1 MSEKSTPRLD
11 GGRLATET
19 LYDVIGVIAS
29 SPDLGRI
36 LNGVVDALT
45 RATRSHACFVYLRH
59 GSRLR
64 LRAASPLYAHLV
76 GMVEFGIDEGLAGW
90 ALRENRPAFVR
101 ENALQDPRTI
111 HVPELDE
118 EDFQS
123 MAAIPIPSR
132 RGVALGT
139 IVLHTIAPREFDEG
153 TLNLLTHVAPLV
165 AGAIENAQL
174 YQDAR
179 RRVAALTALSGL
191 SQEIAAVEDRPGLYR
206 TASAGIATLLQC
218 DEVHFYELDSDRRRL
233 RLVATGHD
241 DPEPVSGAL
250 PATTSEALLDLAR
263 GGSEAPA
270 GSRRIL
276 QLDAGLE
283 RVVLAPVAAGEE
295 ELGLLVA
302 AGGAGWAAEDAEELL
317 SAVANQVAV
326 ALKRADLI
334 ERLTEEYVVR
344 DLFAALQAGEA
355 AKAEARARKASSDLA
370 AAHVF
375 VRAAPPDDGDDG
387 EGEEVRIEEIE
398 AALRRLVPGALCDAE
413 DGAVRALLPLRAGDP
428 AAGLAELDEAL
439 REVAA
444 AERIAI
450 GRSEV
455 HHGAAE
461 GRAGIAEAADALR
474 VAAALGGAGALRAYA
489 EIGAYRYLVHLLGQ
503 ETAGDA
509 YSEAIVVLT
518 AYDRDR
524 GSSLVE
530 TLEKYLETRRG
541 IAETA
546 RALTVHPNTL
556 RQRLD
561 RIETLTGLDL
571 GTADLLSLELAL
583 RLERLRPPP
592 SP

>member
-1 MSEKSTPRLD
+1 MSGEDSPRPD
-11 GGRLATET
+11 GGRLASET

-29 SPDLGRI
+29 TPDLDRV

-45 RATRSHACFVYLRH
+45 RATRSHACFVYLRD

-76 GMVEFGIDEGLAGW
+76 GTVEFGVDQGLAGW

-123 MAAIPIPSR
+123 MVAIPIPSR
-132 RGVALGT
+132 RGAAMGT
-139 IVLHTIAPREFDEG
+139 IVLHTIAPREFDDG

-179 RRVAALTALSGL
+179 RRVAALTALARL
-191 SQEIAAVEDRPGLYR
+191 SQEIAAVEDRAGLYR
-206 TASAGIATLLQC
+206 SAAEGIASLLDC
-218 DEVHFYELDSDRRRL
+218 DEVHFYELDLERRRL
-233 RLVATGHD
+233 RLVSAAGEAG
-241 DPEPVSGAL
+241 PEALAAAL
-250 PATTSEALLDLAR
+250 PASTSETLLELAADGEQASAR
-263 GGSEAPA
+263 VREV
-270 GSRRIL
+270 L
-276 QLDAGLE
+276 QLDPRLE
-283 RVVLAPVAAGEE
+283 RVVLARVAAGEE
-295 ELGLLVA
+295 VLGLLVA
-302 AGGAGWAAEDAEELL
+302 AAAGGWAAAEDAEELL
-317 SAVANQVAV
+317 PAVANQVAV
-326 ALKRADLI
+326 ALKKADLI

-355 AKAEARARKASSDLA
+355 VKAETRARQASHDLGG
-370 AAHVF
+370 AHVF
-375 VRAAPPDDGDDG
+375 IRAAPAPGG
-387 EGEEVRIEEIE
+387 EGKEVRLEEVE
-398 AALRRLVPGALCDAE
+398 ADLRRLVPGALCDAE
-413 DGAVRALLPLRAGDP
+413 DGAVRALLPLAGDG
-428 AAGLAELDEAL
+428 ATARLEELDAAL
-439 REVAA
+439 RELGA
-444 AERIAI
+444 AEGVAI

-455 HHGAAE
+455 HRGAGE
-461 GRAGIAEAADALR
+461 GRAGLAEAEDALR

-489 EIGAYRYLVHLLGQ
+489 EIGAYRYLVHLLGKD
-503 ETAGDA
+503 TSRDA
-509 YSEAIVVLT
+509 YAEAIATL
-518 AYDRDR
+518 AEYDRAR
-524 GSSLVE
+524 GSQLVE
-530 TLEKYLETRRG
+530 TLERYLETRRG

-571 GTADLLSLELAL
+571 GSADLLSLELAL
-583 RLERLRPPP
+583 RLERLR
-592 SP
+592 